1 MLTADRAYW
10 STLDDD
16 LVREDTVGSLLRDAA
31 ERAPSTVAL
40 VEGVPEPADR
50 RRWRYAEL
58 LEEAEQV
65 ARALLGRFTPGER
78 VAVWANNIPEWVI
91 LELAAGLA
99 GVTLVTVNPALR
111 REEVRH
117 ILRQSRSA
125 GIFLLKQYRDNPLLE
140 TLTSVRRELPA
151 LREVLQFE
159 DWEAIRRS
167 GSPTEALPLVRPEN
181 PAQIQYTSGT
191 TGRPKGAVLT
201 HRGITNNARL
211 SYVRTFAMEPG
222 EVLVNPMPLF
232 HTAGCVQGT
241 LAPIASL
248 GTQVLVPSFE
258 PGLHLRLTESE
269 RAAQL
274 CGVPTMLLAMLE
286 HPAFPTTDLSSVR
299 YAMSGGA
306 PVAPDLVRRVESA
319 LGVPLAIIYAQTEA
333 SPCITMTS
341 LDDSAEDRADTLGRP
356 LPGIEVKIVR
366 PGTDDLAA
374 HDAIGELCTRG
385 YHVMAGY
392 FDDPAQTAAAID
404 ADGWLHTGD
413 LARMD
418 HRGYCRIAGRL
429 KEMIIRGGENVYPP
443 EIEHVLFGHPAV
455 ANVAVLGVPDPHW
468 GEQVAAFVI
477 PVPGSTLDAYELSVY
492 ARRRLAPHK
501 APRIWR
507 FVDAFPMT
515 ASGKVQKFALRDQ
528 LLRTGC

>member
-1 MLTADRAYW
+1 
-10 STLDDD
+10 
-16 LVREDTVGSLLRDAA
+16 
-31 ERAPSTVAL
+31 
-40 VEGVPEPADR
+40 
-50 RRWRYAEL
+50 
-58 LEEAEQV
+58 
-65 ARALLGRFTPGER
+65 
-78 VAVWANNIPEWVI
+78 
-91 LELAAGLA
+91 
-99 GVTLVTVNPALR
+99 
-111 REEVRH
+111 
-117 ILRQSRSA
+117 
-125 GIFLLKQYRDNPLLE
+125 
-140 TLTSVRRELPA
+140 
-151 LREVLQFE
+151 
-159 DWEAIRRS
+159 
-167 GSPTEALPLVRPEN
+167 
-181 PAQIQYTSGT
+181 
-191 TGRPKGAVLT
+191 
-201 HRGITNNARL
+201 
-211 SYVRTFAMEPG
+211 
-222 EVLVNPMPLF
+222 
-232 HTAGCVQGT
+232 
-241 LAPIASL
+241 
-248 GTQVLVPSFE
+248 
-258 PGLHLRLTESE
+258 
-269 RAAQL
+269 
-274 CGVPTMLLAMLE
+274 MLLAMLE

-319 LGVPLAIIYAQTEA
+319 LGVPLAVIYAQTEA

-341 LDDSAEDRADTLGRP
+341 LDDSPEDRADTLGRP
-356 LPGIEVKIVR
+356 LPGTEVKIVR

-374 HDAIGELCTRG
+374 HGAIGELCTRG

-455 ANVAVLGVPDPHW
+455 ANVAVLGVPDPRW

-477 PVPGSTLDAYELSVY
+477 PVPGNTLDAYELSVY